1 MSGGAWPPARA
12 YVNSR
17 GGEQFLQ
24 IMATANADVFNSLG
38 AGITVDAFDPQSL
51 TLTLLLTFGSGT
63 SVPSSVR
70 SAALTRGVDP
80 T

>member
-1 MSGGAWPPARA
+1 MSGAAWPPARA

-17 GGEQFLQ
+17 GGERFLR
-24 IMATANADVFNSLG
+24 ITATASADFFNSLG
-38 AGITVDAFDPQSL
+38 VGITAFDPQTL

-63 SVPSSVR
+63 SAPSSVR